1 MFTKIGILLQK
12 GYFKRRGRNLFCS
25 TLKRR
30 DVEEWAMED
39 NVNLNLT
46 RFINLLSEEKK
57 EYIVNEVKENLNAK
71 SQVNLAETIQKVLED
86 EIAFLL
92 EVEISRQNLSGK
104 E

>member
-1 MFTKIGILLQK
+1 M
-12 GYFKRRGRNLFCS
+12 
-25 TLKRR
+25 
-30 DVEEWAMED
+30 AMED
-39 NVNLNLT
+39 NVNPNLT

>member
-1 MFTKIGILLQK
+1 
-12 GYFKRRGRNLFCS
+12 
-25 TLKRR
+25 
-30 DVEEWAMED
+30 MED

>member
-1 MFTKIGILLQK
+1 M
-12 GYFKRRGRNLFCS
+12 
-25 TLKRR
+25 
-30 DVEEWAMED
+30 AMED